1 MGACETHSDDQRQG
15 PHPKATTQGFLAADD
30 PPPLV
35 GVKLVRPRLRRKRL
49 RLRALQL
56 DTSHAPATVGS
67 YEEAPRTARPSTRT
81 AHNTVGSKQRA
92 PLTRAALMG
101 AETPDHGPA
110 GNTFAGRVVT
120 DVVTPCRHRRAHGQH
135 DRPLH
140 GVDSRDGVCFQ
151 TSQVLTTAV
160 CLRPPRGVLG
170 ERPLTCGN
178 ARSRAAW

>member
-67 YEEAPRTARPSTRT
+67 YEEAPRTAGPSTRT

-101 AETPDHGPA
+101 AEMALAVGRDLTLVALVACISCHKPCPHVEWSTLVIVLFTLFGTPSDPVIG
-110 GNTFAGRVVT
+110 G
-120 DVVTPCRHRRAHGQH
+120 
-135 DRPLH
+135 
-140 GVDSRDGVCFQ
+140 
-151 TSQVLTTAV
+151 
-160 CLRPPRGVLG
+160 
-170 ERPLTCGN
+170 
-178 ARSRAAW
+178 W